1 MYFSLK
7 KKQILGN
14 LKLDSQN
21 GFVDFQNFDFQNGKP
36 IVDCSAKADTH

>member
-1 MYFSLK
+1 MYFSIKLK
-7 KKQILGN
+7 LILGN

-21 GFVDFQNFDFQNGKP
+21 RFVDLQKFNFQNGKP